1 MDWSWVYRRVGG
13 EGVDKEVASSFVSS
27 NESYRYRWLLKR
39 NWSYQP
45 ADAIEFIASVIL
57 QRATRPKKKITP
69 PPLVMSAGLF
79 RVSFSS
85 LPLFPRVDARFIRIR
100 TSLPSLIHPLRETKQ
115 LTKIT
120 RFHDS
125 FRSYKHTWPI
135 YIYILSFDFIG
146 LNVV

>member
-57 QRATRPKKKITP
+57 QRATRPKKKKNYPTPIGNVCWPLSGFLFFFAIVSSSRCSIHSCTRVASITD
-69 PPLVMSAGLF
+69 
-79 RVSFSS
+79 SS
-85 LPLFPRVDARFIRIR
+85 
-100 TSLPSLIHPLRETKQ
+100 TTENKTTNKNNN
-115 LTKIT
+115 KI
-120 RFHDS
+120 
-125 FRSYKHTWPI
+125 P
-135 YIYILSFDFIG
+135 
-146 LNVV
+146 